1 MALLVG
7 DLDLELM
14 AMDRVTSMDH
24 GGPVVSVDGLTFS
37 YGRGQ
42 VLHGI
47 SFCIRK
53 GEVVGLLGPNGAGKS
68 TTIKILT
75 GILPPGGGSVRI
87 AGHVMPTA
95 AISAKK
101 HVGYVPESAELFE
114 SLTGQEFLE
123 LMGRLQDVPEESL
136 QIRIGRLLEQFHL
149 SGYSR
154 LDEYSKGMRQKVLLS
169 AALLHNPDIV
179 MLDEPLSGLD
189 VNAGLMVRDLIA
201 ALAADGK
208 AILYSS
214 HVLDIV
220 ERVCDRVLIIHE
232 GRLIA
237 DGSLESLK
245 ASTQSGSLEDV
256 FRQLTRVDETISGVS
271 EITESL
277 RR

>member
-1 MALLVG
+1 
-7 DLDLELM
+7 
-14 AMDRVTSMDH
+14 MDYSTQVHADGSL
-24 GGPVVSVDGLTFS
+24 VSVDGLTFS
-37 YGRGQ
+37 YGQGQ

-47 SFCIRK
+47 SFSIKK

-75 GILPPGGGSVRI
+75 GILTPGGGSVRI
-87 AGHVMPTA
+87 AGHLMPSG
-95 AISAKK
+95 AIDAKK

-136 QIRIGRLLEQFHL
+136 QRRIGRLLEQFHL
-149 SGYSR
+149 AGYSR

-189 VNAGLMVRDLIA
+189 INAGLMVRDLVA

-232 GRLIA
+232 GHLIA

-245 ASTQSGSLEDV
+245 ESTQSGSLEDV

-271 EITESL
+271 EIIESL
-277 RR
+277 RQ

>member
-1 MALLVG
+1 
-7 DLDLELM
+7 
-14 AMDRVTSMDH
+14 MDH
-24 GGPVVSVDGLTFS
+24 STIVDDRNAVVSVDGLTFS
-37 YGRGQ
+37 YGADQ

-47 SFCIRK
+47 SFGIKK

-75 GILPPGGGSVRI
+75 GILPLGGGSVRI
-87 AGHVMPTA
+87 AGHSMPSEA
-95 AISAKK
+95 VEVKQR
-101 HVGYVPESAELFE
+101 VGYVPESAALFE
-114 SLTGQEFLE
+114 SLTGREFLE
-123 LMGRLQDVPEESL
+123 LMGRLQEVPEESL
-136 QIRIGRLLEQFHL
+136 QLRIDRFLEQFDL
-149 SGYSR
+149 GGYER

-214 HVLDIV
+214 HVLDVV
-220 ERVCDRVLIIHE
+220 ERVCDRVLIIHD

-237 DGSLESLK
+237 DGSPESLK
-245 ASTQSGSLEDV
+245 TSTQSGSLEDV
-256 FRQLTRVDETISGVS
+256 FRKLTRAGHDVSGVARV
-271 EITESL
+271 IDGLSL
-277 RR
+277 